1 MNNLLIMKNREIYF
15 KNIRFIFVKYF
26 EIKKKIEYKIYI
38 KNNK

>member
-1 MNNLLIMKNREIYF
+1 MNNLLIMKNREIYL

-26 EIKKKIEYKIYI
+26 EIIKKIEYKIYI

>member
-1 MNNLLIMKNREIYF
+1 MNNLLIMKNREIYL

-26 EIKKKIEYKIYI
+26 EKKIEYKIYI

>member
-1 MNNLLIMKNREIYF
+1 MNNLLIMKHREIYL

-26 EIKKKIEYKIYI
+26 EIIKKIEYKIYI